1 MKIIG
6 KKQIF
11 GIIAVL
17 LLIAGLL
24 AAVYLVQRQQTM
36 ESSAAEGEFVNAF
49 EIRDKNG
56 NILTCDSSANPPT
69 CKTGSL
75 DIEVRIKNPDVLSL

>member
-1 MKIIG
+1 MKRIG

-11 GIIAVL
+11 GLIAVL
-17 LLIAGLL
+17 LLMAGLL

-56 NILTCDSSANPPT
+56 NILTCDSSSNPPT
-69 CKTGSL
+69 CKTSSL
-75 DIEVRIKNPDVLSL
+75 DIEVRIKNPDVLSP